1 MVTALAAGLKKAGST
16 DTEKLITAF
25 EGLEFPS
32 PFGKATFRAIDHQST
47 MGVFVG
53 KTADQGRQG
62 GDGRTIAMR
71 TAPSSS
77 RPDSVVKT
85 LRPDAP

>member
-16 DTEKLITAF
+16 DAEKLITAF

-32 PFGKATFRAIDHQST
+32 PFGKASFRAIDHQST
-47 MGVFVG
+47 MGIFVG
-53 KTADQGRQG
+53 KTALK
-62 GDGRTIAMR
+62 DGKGVMVDFRYEDGAKFM
-71 TAPSSS
+71 P
-77 RPDSVVKT
+77 PDSVVKN

>member
-25 EGLEFPS
+25 EGLAFPS
-32 PFGKATFRAIDHQST
+32 PFGTATFRAIDHQST

-53 KTADQGRQG
+53 KIAIKDGKGVMVDYRYEDGAKFQPADS
-62 GDGRTIAMR
+62 I
-71 TAPSSS
+71 
-77 RPDSVVKT
+77 VKN